1 MTSRDIVVR
10 YDAVKRA
17 AVESALRKAVR
28 GQGIAAIALA
38 AVWGLVT
45 LLPLVAAA
53 VAGQASATLVVVFGA
68 LLLVPLAIGVF
79 GVRQLRRRPRIPEMA
94 VAITPTSVHFPAL
107 ERPSGVAGRVPA
119 EEWAREGTTAEIR
132 PASGLLPTAAIV
144 FTRHDGRTRRR
155 RTVSAEHLDIDPRT
169 IVDVLGGP
177 PSA

>member
-53 VAGQASATLVVVFGA
+53 VAGQASATLVLVFGA

-79 GVRQLRRRPRIPEMA
+79 GVRQLRRRQ
-94 VAITPTSVHFPAL
+94 V
-107 ERPSGVAGRVPA
+107 
-119 EEWAREGTTAEIR
+119 
-132 PASGLLPTAAIV
+132 LLYQRQACW
-144 FTRHDGRTRRR
+144 
-155 RTVSAEHLDIDPRT
+155 
-169 IVDVLGGP
+169 
-177 PSA
+177 